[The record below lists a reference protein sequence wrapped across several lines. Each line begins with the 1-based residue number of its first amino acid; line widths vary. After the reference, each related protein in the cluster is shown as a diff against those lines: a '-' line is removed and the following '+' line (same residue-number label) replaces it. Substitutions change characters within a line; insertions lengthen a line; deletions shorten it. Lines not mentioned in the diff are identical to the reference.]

1 MRSFWPWPSL
11 PTTSTR
17 GRKLAIASRA
27 IRGSPF
33 ETCRSHSQ
41 TAKCISCNGEQAAK
55 EYEIA
60 WRADFERVA
69 HQRDEL
75 AEGLRTRYPALATE
89 LMSLLDRIP
98 AIDKEIGHLNAHAPP
113 GVRDCLRGVEQTARG
128 VEGFAPS
135 GWPNGLLSLV
145 TDMKLPKFETD
156 GDRYQFSW
164 PRPQPSSG

>member
-1 MRSFWPWPSL
+1 
-11 PTTSTR
+11 
-17 GRKLAIASRA
+17 
-27 IRGSPF
+27 
-33 ETCRSHSQ
+33 
-41 TAKCISCNGEQAAK
+41 
-55 EYEIA
+55 
-60 WRADFERVA
+60 
-69 HQRDEL
+69 
-75 AEGLRTRYPALATE
+75 
-89 LMSLLDRIP
+89 MSLLDRIP

-164 PRPQPSSG
+164 PRPQPSLAEQVMGGLAVAHNPLHTADWHDHIDARNEERRKDMDRMGEFYANQEAEKERRGSCWVSRP